1 MKGKINYF
9 GKDCS
14 GTEEYRSDTEK
25 ESIVA
30 RLIDECEDVDIEI
43 VVFDG
48 GAEAGVEQDDG
59 GGSAR
64 PRLRLGVGGGWK
76 RSKWAEFFLLYGFG
90 VLGWLYITAF
100 KNGLL
105 YDLIFLRSLSGAFAL
120 VLVSLAIS
128 HAIAGLSRLASGV
141 WPDWR
146 IRLAAPF
153 LIILLFYYDAG
164 LSID

>member
-1 MKGKINYF
+1 MKGKIIYY

-14 GTEEYRSDTEK
+14 GTEEYRSDVEK

-30 RLIDECEDVDIEI
+30 RLIDECDDVDIEV
-43 VVFDG
+43 VVFDEE
-48 GAEAGVEQDDG
+48 AETHVGPEDRHD
-59 GGSAR
+59 SER
-64 PRLRLGVGGGWK
+64 SRLRLGYRAGWQM
-76 RSKWAEFFLLYGFG
+76 SKWMEFLVLYGFG

-100 KNGLL
+100 KNEVL
-105 YDLIFLRSLSGAFAL
+105 YDLIFIRSLSGAFAL
-120 VLVSLAIS
+120 VLLSLVIS
-128 HAIAGLSRLASGV
+128 HAIAGLSRLANGV

-164 LSID
+164 LGVD